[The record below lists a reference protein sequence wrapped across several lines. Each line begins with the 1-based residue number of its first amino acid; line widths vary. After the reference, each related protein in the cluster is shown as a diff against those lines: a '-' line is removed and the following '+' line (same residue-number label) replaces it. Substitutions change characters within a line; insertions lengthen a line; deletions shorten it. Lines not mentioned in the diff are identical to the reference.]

1 MATKQILFLLL
12 TLMAIPTF
20 VWLGTTYK
28 WAERGL
34 VGLAFLST
42 AFLIDINFYSMED
55 YRGDSRGFE
64 IGLTDWTM
72 ISLLIVMFTSNRWK
86 NKKITL
92 LPPNSGLLTIYLAIA
107 VISVYIAY
115 VQIYAGFG
123 LLKILRGLIVFI
135 VAYNYLQDEEDLRF
149 IIGILAIIV
158 IIEFVMVIDQ
168 RLSGMYRAR
177 GSTPHSNTLAG
188 YINMINML
196 FFALLLGD
204 KTRPTLYWIV
214 LALGSLIVLAS
225 FSRGAMTAMVL
236 GYLLVI
242 VLSYKHK
249 FDMRKTS
256 ILAIMLIL
264 ALPIAIDVG
273 PRIID
278 RFLNA
283 PEESGASRKLANVA
297 AAAMA
302 DDHLFGVGLNNYSH
316 AINETH
322 YIEHIDSIVDR
333 GIVHNIYLLH
343 ASEMGWIGMI
353 AFCLV
358 IANFLRLGYRNI
370 GTSTSELASNVAIG
384 LTTAIV
390 VLSLQG
396 GLEWFF
402 RQTYVTIEFFM
413 FAGFLVALP
422 KVSFANNRQRK
433 INQYMKK
440 IALSR

>member
-1 MATKQILFLLL
+1 M
-12 TLMAIPTF
+12 TLMAVPTF
-20 VWLGTTYK
+20 VWLGITYK

-34 VGLAFLST
+34 VGIAFLST
-42 AFLIDINFYSMED
+42 AFLIDINFYSMEI
-55 YRGDSRGFE
+55 YRGDSRGYE
-64 IGLTDWTM
+64 IGLTDWIM
-72 ISLLIVMFTSNRWK
+72 LSLLIVMLTSKRWK

-92 LPPNSGLLTIYLAIA
+92 LPPNSGLLAVYLAIA
-107 VISVYIAY
+107 IISVYVAY

-123 LLKILRGLIVFI
+123 LLKILRGLMVFV

-149 IIGILAIIV
+149 IIGVLALIV

-168 RLSGMYRAR
+168 RLSGMYRAK

-204 KTRPTLYWIV
+204 KSRPTLYWIV
-214 LALGSLIVLAS
+214 LGLGSLIVLAS
-225 FSRGAMTAMVL
+225 FSRGAMMAMIV
-236 GYLLVI
+236 GYLIVI
-242 VLSYKHK
+242 VLSYKNK
-249 FDMRKTS
+249 FDMRKNG
-256 ILAIMLIL
+256 IL
-264 ALPIAIDVG
+264 ALMLLLAMPIAIDVG
-273 PRIID
+273 PRVID

-283 PEESGASRKLANVA
+283 SEASGASRKLANVA

-302 DDHLFGVGLNNYSH
+302 DDHFFGVGLNNYSH

-358 IANFLRLGYRNI
+358 IGNFLRLGYRSI
-370 GTSTSELASNVAIG
+370 SASSSELASNVAIG

-390 VLSLQG
+390 VLSMQG
-396 GLEWFF
+396 SLEWFF
-402 RQTYVTIEFFM
+402 RQTYITIEFFM
-413 FAGFLVALP
+413 FAGFLVAIP
-422 KVSFANNRQRK
+422 KVSVATNRQRK

>member
-1 MATKQILFLLL
+1 MVTKQTLFLLM
-12 TLMAIPTF
+12 TLMAVPTF
-20 VWLGTTYK
+20 VWLGITYK

-34 VGLAFLST
+34 VGIAFLST
-42 AFLIDINFYSMED
+42 AFLIDINFYSMEI
-55 YRGDSRGFE
+55 YRGDSRGYE
-64 IGLTDWTM
+64 IGLTDWIM
-72 ISLLIVMFTSNRWK
+72 LSLLIVMLTSKRWK

-92 LPPNSGLLTIYLAIA
+92 LPPNSGLLAVYLAIA
-107 VISVYIAY
+107 IISVYVAY

-123 LLKILRGLIVFI
+123 LLKILRGLMVFV

-149 IIGILAIIV
+149 IIGVLALIV

-168 RLSGMYRAR
+168 RLSGMYRAK

-204 KTRPTLYWIV
+204 KSRPTLYWIV
-214 LALGSLIVLAS
+214 LGLGSLIVLAS
-225 FSRGAMTAMVL
+225 FSRGAMMAMIV
-236 GYLLVI
+236 GYLIVI
-242 VLSYKHK
+242 VLSYKNK
-249 FDMRKTS
+249 FDMRKNG
-256 ILAIMLIL
+256 IL
-264 ALPIAIDVG
+264 ALMLLLAMPIAIDVG
-273 PRIID
+273 PRVID

-283 PEESGASRKLANVA
+283 SEASGASRKLANVA

-302 DDHLFGVGLNNYSH
+302 DDHFFGVGLNNYSH

-358 IANFLRLGYRNI
+358 IGNFLRLGYRSI
-370 GTSTSELASNVAIG
+370 SASSSELASNVAIG

-390 VLSLQG
+390 VLSMQG
-396 GLEWFF
+396 SLEWFF
-402 RQTYVTIEFFM
+402 RQTYITIEFFM
-413 FAGFLVALP
+413 FAGFLVAIP
-422 KVSFANNRQRK
+422 KVSVATNRQRK

>member
-1 MATKQILFLLL
+1 M
-12 TLMAIPTF
+12 TLMAVPTF
-20 VWLGTTYK
+20 VWLGITYK

-34 VGLAFLST
+34 VGIAFLST
-42 AFLIDINFYSMED
+42 AFLIDINFHSMEI
-55 YRGDSRGFE
+55 YRGDSRGYE
-64 IGLTDWTM
+64 IGLTDWIM
-72 ISLLIVMFTSNRWK
+72 LSLLIVMLTSKRWK

-92 LPPNSGLLTIYLAIA
+92 LPPNSGLLAVYLAIA
-107 VISVYIAY
+107 ILSVYVAY

-123 LLKILRGLIVFI
+123 LLKILRGLMVFV

-149 IIGILAIIV
+149 IIGVLALIV

-168 RLSGMYRAR
+168 RLSGMYRAK

-204 KTRPTLYWIV
+204 KSRPTLYWIV
-214 LALGSLIVLAS
+214 LGLGSLIVLAS
-225 FSRGAMTAMVL
+225 FSRGAMMAMIV
-236 GYLLVI
+236 GYLIVI
-242 VLSYKHK
+242 VLSYKNK
-249 FDMRKTS
+249 FDMRKNG
-256 ILAIMLIL
+256 IL
-264 ALPIAIDVG
+264 ALMLLLAMPIAIDVG
-273 PRIID
+273 PRVID

-283 PEESGASRKLANVA
+283 SEASGASRKLANVA

-302 DDHLFGVGLNNYSH
+302 DDHFFGVGLNNYSH

-358 IANFLRLGYRNI
+358 IGNFLRLGYRSI
-370 GTSTSELASNVAIG
+370 SASSSELASNVAIG

-390 VLSLQG
+390 VLSMQG
-396 GLEWFF
+396 SLEWFF
-402 RQTYVTIEFFM
+402 RQTYITIEFFM
-413 FAGFLVALP
+413 FAGFLVAIP
-422 KVSFANNRQRK
+422 KVSVATNRQRK

>member
-1 MATKQILFLLL
+1 MVTKQTLFLLM
-12 TLMAIPTF
+12 TLMAVPTF
-20 VWLGTTYK
+20 VWLGITYK

-34 VGLAFLST
+34 VGIAFLST
-42 AFLIDINFYSMED
+42 AFLIDINFHSMEI
-55 YRGDSRGFE
+55 YRGDSRGYE
-64 IGLTDWTM
+64 IGLTDWIM
-72 ISLLIVMFTSNRWK
+72 LSLLIVMLTSKRWK

-92 LPPNSGLLTIYLAIA
+92 LPPNSGLLAVYLAIA
-107 VISVYIAY
+107 IISVYVAY

-123 LLKILRGLIVFI
+123 LLKILRGLMVFV

-149 IIGILAIIV
+149 IIGVLALIV

-168 RLSGMYRAR
+168 RLSGMYRAK

-204 KTRPTLYWIV
+204 KSRPTLYWIV
-214 LALGSLIVLAS
+214 LGLGSLIVLAS
-225 FSRGAMTAMVL
+225 FSRGAMMAMIV
-236 GYLLVI
+236 GYLIVI
-242 VLSYKHK
+242 VLSYKNK
-249 FDMRKTS
+249 FDMRKNG
-256 ILAIMLIL
+256 IL
-264 ALPIAIDVG
+264 ALMLLLAMPIAIDVG
-273 PRIID
+273 PRVID

-283 PEESGASRKLANVA
+283 SEASGASRKLANVA

-302 DDHLFGVGLNNYSH
+302 DDHFFGVGLNNYSH

-358 IANFLRLGYRNI
+358 IGNFLRLGYRSI
-370 GTSTSELASNVAIG
+370 SASSSELASNVAIG

-390 VLSLQG
+390 VLSMQG
-396 GLEWFF
+396 SLEWFF
-402 RQTYVTIEFFM
+402 RQTYITIEFFM
-413 FAGFLVALP
+413 FAGFLVAIP
-422 KVSFANNRQRK
+422 KVSVATNRQRK

>member
-1 MATKQILFLLL
+1 MAV
-12 TLMAIPTF
+12 PTF
-20 VWLGTTYK
+20 VWLGITYK

-34 VGLAFLST
+34 VGIAFLST
-42 AFLIDINFYSMED
+42 AFLIDINFHSMEI
-55 YRGDSRGFE
+55 YRGDSRGYE
-64 IGLTDWTM
+64 IGLTDWIM
-72 ISLLIVMFTSNRWK
+72 LSLLIVMLTSKRWK

-92 LPPNSGLLTIYLAIA
+92 LPPNSGLLAVYLSIAI
-107 VISVYIAY
+107 ISVYVAY

-123 LLKILRGLIVFI
+123 LLKILRGLMVFV

-149 IIGILAIIV
+149 IIGVLALIV

-168 RLSGMYRAR
+168 RLSGMYRAK

-204 KTRPTLYWIV
+204 KSRPTLYWIV
-214 LALGSLIVLAS
+214 LGLGSLIVLAS
-225 FSRGAMTAMVL
+225 FSRGAMMAMIV
-236 GYLLVI
+236 GYLIVI
-242 VLSYKHK
+242 VLSYKNK
-249 FDMRKTS
+249 FDMRKNG
-256 ILAIMLIL
+256 IL
-264 ALPIAIDVG
+264 ALMLLLAMPIAIDVG
-273 PRIID
+273 PRVID

-283 PEESGASRKLANVA
+283 SEASGASRKLANVA

-302 DDHLFGVGLNNYSH
+302 DDHFFGVGLNNYSH

-358 IANFLRLGYRNI
+358 IGNFLRLGYRSI
-370 GTSTSELASNVAIG
+370 SASSSELASNVAIG

-390 VLSLQG
+390 VLSMQG
-396 GLEWFF
+396 SLEWFF
-402 RQTYVTIEFFM
+402 RQTYITIEFFM
-413 FAGFLVALP
+413 FAGFLVAIP
-422 KVSFANNRQRK
+422 KVSVATNRQRK

>member
-1 MATKQILFLLL
+1 MVTKQTLFLLM
-12 TLMAIPTF
+12 TLMAVPTF
-20 VWLGTTYK
+20 VWLGITYK

-34 VGLAFLST
+34 VGIAFLST
-42 AFLIDINFYSMED
+42 AFLIDINFHSMEI
-55 YRGDSRGFE
+55 YRGDSRGYE
-64 IGLTDWTM
+64 IGLTDWIM
-72 ISLLIVMFTSNRWK
+72 LSLLIVMLTSKRWK

-92 LPPNSGLLTIYLAIA
+92 LPPNSGLLAVYLAIA
-107 VISVYIAY
+107 ILSVYVAY

-123 LLKILRGLIVFI
+123 LLKILRGLMVFV

-149 IIGILAIIV
+149 IIGVLALIV

-168 RLSGMYRAR
+168 RLSGMYRAK

-204 KTRPTLYWIV
+204 KSRPTLYWIV
-214 LALGSLIVLAS
+214 LGLGSLIVLAS
-225 FSRGAMTAMVL
+225 FSRGAMMAMIV
-236 GYLLVI
+236 GYLIVI
-242 VLSYKHK
+242 VLSYKNK
-249 FDMRKTS
+249 FDMRKNG
-256 ILAIMLIL
+256 IL
-264 ALPIAIDVG
+264 ALMLLLAMPIAIDVG
-273 PRIID
+273 PRVID

-283 PEESGASRKLANVA
+283 SEASGASRKLANVA

-302 DDHLFGVGLNNYSH
+302 DDHFFGVGLNNYSH

-358 IANFLRLGYRNI
+358 IGNFLRLGYRSI
-370 GTSTSELASNVAIG
+370 SASSSELASNVAIG

-390 VLSLQG
+390 VLSMQG
-396 GLEWFF
+396 SLEWFF
-402 RQTYVTIEFFM
+402 RQTYITIEFFM
-413 FAGFLVALP
+413 FAGFLVAIP
-422 KVSFANNRQRK
+422 KVSVATNRQRK

>member
-1 MATKQILFLLL
+1 M
-12 TLMAIPTF
+12 TLMAVPTF
-20 VWLGTTYK
+20 VWLGITYK

-34 VGLAFLST
+34 VGIAFLST
-42 AFLIDINFYSMED
+42 AFLIDINFHSMEI
-55 YRGDSRGFE
+55 YRGDSRGYE
-64 IGLTDWTM
+64 IGLTDWIM
-72 ISLLIVMFTSNRWK
+72 LSLLIVMLTSKRWK

-92 LPPNSGLLTIYLAIA
+92 LPPNSGLLAVYLSIAI
-107 VISVYIAY
+107 ISVYVAS
-115 VQIYAGFG
+115 VKIYAGFG
-123 LLKILRGLIVFI
+123 LLKILRGLMVFV

-149 IIGILAIIV
+149 IIGVLALIV

-168 RLSGMYRAR
+168 RLSGMYRAK

-204 KTRPTLYWIV
+204 KSRPTLYWIV
-214 LALGSLIVLAS
+214 LGLGSLIVLAS
-225 FSRGAMTAMVL
+225 FSRGAMMAMIV
-236 GYLLVI
+236 GYLIVI
-242 VLSYKHK
+242 VLSYKNK
-249 FDMRKTS
+249 FDMRKNG
-256 ILAIMLIL
+256 IL
-264 ALPIAIDVG
+264 ALMLLLAMPIAIDVG
-273 PRIID
+273 PRVID

-283 PEESGASRKLANVA
+283 SEASGASRKLANVA

-302 DDHLFGVGLNNYSH
+302 DDHFFGVGLNNYSH

-358 IANFLRLGYRNI
+358 IGNFLRLGYRSI
-370 GTSTSELASNVAIG
+370 SASSSELASNVAIG

-390 VLSLQG
+390 VLSMQG
-396 GLEWFF
+396 SLEWFF
-402 RQTYVTIEFFM
+402 RQTYITIEFFM
-413 FAGFLVALP
+413 FAGFLVAIP
-422 KVSFANNRQRK
+422 KVSVATNRQRK

>member
-1 MATKQILFLLL
+1 
-12 TLMAIPTF
+12 MAIPTF

-72 ISLLIVMFTSNRWK
+72 ISLLIVMLTSNRWK

-149 IIGILAIIV
+149 IIGVLAIIV

-168 RLSGMYRAR
+168 RLSGMYRAK

-214 LALGSLIVLAS
+214 LALALKSKCLYFDSLDGESWRSPDKKRS
-225 FSRGAMTAMVL
+225 FQSSPFPRRATDKCCEQCPYRRSSRCV
-236 GYLLVI
+236 
-242 VLSYKHK
+242 
-249 FDMRKTS
+249 R
-256 ILAIMLIL
+256 
-264 ALPIAIDVG
+264 
-273 PRIID
+273 
-278 RFLNA
+278 
-283 PEESGASRKLANVA
+283 
-297 AAAMA
+297 
-302 DDHLFGVGLNNYSH
+302 YS
-316 AINETH
+316 
-322 YIEHIDSIVDR
+322 
-333 GIVHNIYLLH
+333 
-343 ASEMGWIGMI
+343 
-353 AFCLV
+353 
-358 IANFLRLGYRNI
+358 
-370 GTSTSELASNVAIG
+370 
-384 LTTAIV
+384 
-390 VLSLQG
+390 
-396 GLEWFF
+396 
-402 RQTYVTIEFFM
+402 
-413 FAGFLVALP
+413 
-422 KVSFANNRQRK
+422 VSH
-433 INQYMKK
+433 
-440 IALSR
+440 

>member
-1 MATKQILFLLL
+1 M
-12 TLMAIPTF
+12 TLMAVPTF
-20 VWLGTTYK
+20 VWLGITYK

-34 VGLAFLST
+34 VGIAFLST
-42 AFLIDINFYSMED
+42 AFLIDINFHSMEI
-55 YRGDSRGFE
+55 YRGDSRGYE
-64 IGLTDWTM
+64 IGLTDWIM
-72 ISLLIVMFTSNRWK
+72 LSLLIVMLTSKRWK

-92 LPPNSGLLTIYLAIA
+92 LPPNSGLLAVYLAIA
-107 VISVYIAY
+107 IISVYVAY

-123 LLKILRGLIVFI
+123 LLKILRGLMVFV

-149 IIGILAIIV
+149 IIGVLALIV

-168 RLSGMYRAR
+168 RLSGMYRAK

-204 KTRPTLYWIV
+204 KSRPTLYWIV
-214 LALGSLIVLAS
+214 LGLGSLIVLAS
-225 FSRGAMTAMVL
+225 FSRGAMMAMIV
-236 GYLLVI
+236 GYLIVI
-242 VLSYKHK
+242 VLSYKNK
-249 FDMRKTS
+249 FDMRKNG
-256 ILAIMLIL
+256 IL
-264 ALPIAIDVG
+264 ALMLLLAMPIAIDVG
-273 PRIID
+273 PRVID

-283 PEESGASRKLANVA
+283 SEASGASRKLANVA

-302 DDHLFGVGLNNYSH
+302 DDHFFGVGLNNYSH

-358 IANFLRLGYRNI
+358 IGNFLRLGYRSI
-370 GTSTSELASNVAIG
+370 SASSSELASNVAIG

-390 VLSLQG
+390 VLSMQG
-396 GLEWFF
+396 SLEWFF
-402 RQTYVTIEFFM
+402 RQTYITIEFFM
-413 FAGFLVALP
+413 FAGFLVAIP
-422 KVSFANNRQRK
+422 KVSVATNRQRK